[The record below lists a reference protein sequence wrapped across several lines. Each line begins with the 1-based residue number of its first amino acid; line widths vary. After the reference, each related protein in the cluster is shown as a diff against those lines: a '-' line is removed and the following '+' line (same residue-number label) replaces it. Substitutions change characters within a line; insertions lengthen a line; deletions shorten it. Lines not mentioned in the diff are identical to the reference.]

1 MLAISIH
8 ISLPTSGPLTPEQII
23 ATPIEKVAGD
33 NQSNTTSPIL
43 TVDKDIT
50 LGSLLTARCCFGIA
64 SINDSI
70 YVVGMYIYTSHMFYR
85 DIGMSRIRR
94 RLKNSHRLS

>member
-1 MLAISIH
+1 MLAVSIH
-8 ISLPTSGPLTPEQII
+8 ISSTTSGPLTPEQSIT
-23 ATPIEKVAGD
+23 TPIEKTAGD

-43 TVDKDIT
+43 TIDKDIT

-70 YVVGMYIYTSHMFYR
+70 YVVGMYLYFSYV
-85 DIGMSRIRR
+85 
-94 RLKNSHRLS
+94 L